1 MGCEEH
7 QEQLLGPGR
16 ELAHSNNPRQH
27 LCLAGDKAVLGGS
40 SSPCPTVL
48 LGVFQPSI
56 GQPQSTQWQGKGGFS
71 SVYRNYLKMAQCKS
85 SCRFASCHRVGCRRE
100 VMLMLHFL
108 SYCGGFKQLVQLTM
122 KGIGKQNAVYWR
134 GRSNTMSSGF
144 PHDCYCTQVHV
155 LGAWGGGGEGLY
167 FKCRLGTIGRLW
179 GSRNPLYTTFQIT
192 HVASELHFIAGM

>member
-27 LCLAGDKAVLGGS
+27 LCLAGDKAVLWGS

-85 SCRFASCHRVGCRRE
+85 SCRFASCHRVGCRME

-155 LGAWGGGGEGLY
+155 LGAGGGEGRG
-167 FKCRLGTIGRLW
+167 CISNAVW
-179 GSRNPLYTTFQIT
+179 GPLADSGEAEIHST
-192 HVASELHFIAGM
+192 LHFKSPTLPLSSIS